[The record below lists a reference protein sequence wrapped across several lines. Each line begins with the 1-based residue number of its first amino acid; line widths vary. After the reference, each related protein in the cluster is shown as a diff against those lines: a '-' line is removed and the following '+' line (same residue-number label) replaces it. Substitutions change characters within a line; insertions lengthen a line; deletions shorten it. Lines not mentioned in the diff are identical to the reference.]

1 MALVMELPIQDI
13 KKSHVTPD
21 AIQMLQGSDIESA
34 FIYLT
39 RLLTYK
45 HVPSFQPPELFL
57 WKSTRKPLA
66 LSFLDQK

>member
-57 WKSTRKPLA
+57 
-66 LSFLDQK
+66 